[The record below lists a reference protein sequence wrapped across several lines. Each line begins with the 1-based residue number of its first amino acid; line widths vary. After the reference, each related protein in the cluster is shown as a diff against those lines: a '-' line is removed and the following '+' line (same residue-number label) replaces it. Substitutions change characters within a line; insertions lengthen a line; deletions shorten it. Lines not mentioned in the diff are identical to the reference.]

1 MRPHVSDDQRRAR
14 LLRRQ
19 LLDPTAPDSPEE
31 LVDTVVG
38 LHATTASTVHL
49 SAWARDPRLRPERL
63 EQAMYTDRSLVKQL
77 AMRRTLFVLTRPLLA
92 AAVGAVGARV
102 AASERTNL
110 LRDLRRDGPGDPE
123 GWLAAACEAVVETL
137 DGATCSTS
145 ELRAALPEFD
155 RTVEISP
162 GKSYGGPSP
171 LLPRVVNH
179 LAARGEVVR
188 GASTAPWHQARN
200 TWTAMR
206 TWLGEDL
213 EPLDPHDGHVDMV
226 RRWLQAYGPGTEA
239 DLVWWLGS
247 TKTAVRK
254 ALAALEAVEVEL
266 DSGAVGYLL
275 PGDLDDVEPVAPR
288 ALLLPALDPTT
299 MGYIERGFYLGDH
312 AGQIFDSTGNGGQ
325 TAWWDGRIVGGWVQ
339 RPDAQGVEVVLLED
353 LPRAG
358 RTALDERAG
367 ELSAWLGDD
376 RPVAGF
382 PSPLMRAALRGER
395 PGAQ

>member
-1 MRPHVSDDQRRAR
+1 MRPRVSDDQRRAR

-19 LLDPTAPDSPEE
+19 LLDGTAPDSPEA
-31 LVDTVVG
+31 LADTVVG
-38 LHATTASTVHL
+38 LHATTPSTVHL
-49 SAWARDPRLRPERL
+49 SAWARDRRLRPERL
-63 EQAMYTDRSLVKQL
+63 EHALYIDRTLVKQL

-102 AASERTNL
+102 AASERTNM
-110 LRDLRRDGPGDPE
+110 LRDLRRGGPADPE
-123 GWLAAACEAVVETL
+123 GWLDAACEAVLETL
-137 DGATCSTS
+137 DGATCSTA

-155 RTVEISP
+155 VSVEISP

-171 LLPRVVNH
+171 MLPRVVNH

-188 GASTAPWHQARN
+188 GQSAAPWHQARN

-206 TWLGEDL
+206 VWLGEDL
-213 EPLDPHDGHVDMV
+213 EPMDPHDGHVDLV
-226 RRWLQAYGPGTEA
+226 RRWLQTYGPGTEA

-254 ALAALEAVEVEL
+254 ALAALEVVQVDL
-266 DSGAVGYLL
+266 DSGGVGYLL
-275 PGDLDDVEPVAPR
+275 PDDLADLEPPAPR
-288 ALLLPALDPTT
+288 ALLLPGLDPTT
-299 MGYIERGFYLGDH
+299 MGYIERSFYLGDH

-339 RPDAQGVEVVLLED
+339 RPDAPGVEVVLLED
-353 LPRAG
+353 IPRAG
-358 RTALDERAG
+358 RAALEARAA
-367 ELSAWLGDD
+367 ELSEWLGDD

-382 PSPLMRAALRGER
+382 PSPLMRTALRGER

>member
-1 MRPHVSDDQRRAR
+1 MRQHVSDDQRRAR

-19 LLDPTAPDSPEE
+19 LLDGTVPDSPEA
-31 LVDTVVG
+31 LADTVVG

-49 SAWARDPRLRPERL
+49 SAWARDSRLRPPRL
-63 EQAMYTDRSLVKQL
+63 EQALYTDRTLVKQL

-110 LRDLRRDGPGDPE
+110 LRDLRRGGPADPE
-123 GWLAAACEAVVETL
+123 GWLDAACEAVLDTL
-137 DGATCSTS
+137 DGTTLSTVQ
-145 ELRAALPEFD
+145 LRAALPEFD
-155 RTVEISP
+155 VSVDVSP
-162 GKSYGGPSP
+162 GKSYGGPSR

-179 LAARGEVVR
+179 LTARGEVVR
-188 GASTAPWHQARN
+188 GVSTAPWHQARN

-206 TWLGEDL
+206 TWLGEEL
-213 EPLDPHDGHVDMV
+213 EPLDPHDGHVELI
-226 RRWLQAYGPGTEA
+226 RRWLHTYGPGTEA

-254 ALAALEAVEVEL
+254 ALAAVAAVEVDL

-275 PGDLDDVEPVAPR
+275 PDDLGDVEPAAPR

-299 MGYIERGFYLGDH
+299 MGYLERGFYLGDH
-312 AGQIFDSTGNGGQ
+312 ARQIFDSTGNGGQ

-339 RPDAQGVEVVLLED
+339 RPDSAGIEVVLLED

-358 RTALDERAG
+358 RAALEARAD
-367 ELSAWLGDD
+367 ELSDWLGDD

-382 PSPLMRAALRGER
+382 PSPLMRTALRST
-395 PGAQ
+395 Q